1 MIEEAEAK
9 HIFRDETCFYVIAAI
24 KNGDG
29 GFIKFW
35 KSKPSGGEW
44 VDDIAKSK
52 HYTTLGVA
60 SRELRNENGYL
71 RYWGK
76 VPLIQTH
83 GDSVRFSV
91 CHVRANVVVVEEEKF
106 NVDRANAQER
116 GT

>member
-1 MIEEAEAK
+1 MMEAETK
-9 HIFRDETCFYVIAAI
+9 DIFRDETCFYVIAAI

-35 KSKPSGGEW
+35 KSKASGGEW

-60 SRELRNENGYL
+60 ARELRNENGYL